1 MTPPEPS
8 PSRVRSRAAVLVYRG
23 IGLVMVG
30 LAALGVALPVLPTV
44 PFLLV
49 ALWAFARGSPELHA
63 RLLAHPAYGPALK
76 DWEQRRAIPVR
87 GKIASVG
94 AMSVSLLVLAL
105 TTERVWTTVSV
116 GAVMGVVAV
125 YILTRPS

>member
-8 PSRVRSRAAVLVYRG
+8 PSPVRGRAAILVYRG
-23 IGLVMVG
+23 IGLAMVG

-63 RLLAHPAYGPALK
+63 RLLAHPTYGPMLK

-87 GKIASVG
+87 GKVASIG
-94 AMSVSLLVLAL
+94 AMSVSLLLLAL
-105 TTERVWTTVSV
+105 TTERIWTTVSV
-116 GAVMGVVAV
+116 GAVMAAVAV
-125 YILTRPS
+125 YILSRPS